1 MSTPLQRLGAKGIAA
16 FRRLTVWNRR
26 LPDFI
31 IIGAMKAGT
40 TSLFSYLNQHYQ
52 LKSSIVKE
60 VHYFDSPNYRENNHA
75 WYRARFPIVSNELKT
90 YEAPPRYIVNP
101 DVPERIHKAIPD
113 VKLIA
118 ILRNPVER
126 AISHHNHMFIG
137 GKEELGLMEAL
148 EAEEGRLEYAL
159 KNRDY
164 LEANYVTYSYK
175 LRGHYAEQLEAYY
188 KHFSKEQILV
198 LSMQQLREDVQGT
211 LKEIYDFVGIDN
223 SVVIEDVKPRH
234 VAKSKESVDDKV
246 YDYLNNYYSEHNQR
260 LYELLNKDF
269 NW

>member
-1 MSTPLQRLGAKGIAA
+1 
-16 FRRLTVWNRR
+16 
-26 LPDFI
+26 
-31 IIGAMKAGT
+31 
-40 TSLFSYLNQHYQ
+40 
-52 LKSSIVKE
+52 
-60 VHYFDSPNYRENNHA
+60 
-75 WYRARFPIVSNELKT
+75 
-90 YEAPPRYIVNP
+90 
-101 DVPERIHKAIPD
+101 
-113 VKLIA
+113 
-118 ILRNPVER
+118 
-126 AISHHNHMFIG
+126 
-137 GKEELGLMEAL
+137 
-148 EAEEGRLEYAL
+148 
-159 KNRDY
+159 
-164 LEANYVTYSYK
+164 